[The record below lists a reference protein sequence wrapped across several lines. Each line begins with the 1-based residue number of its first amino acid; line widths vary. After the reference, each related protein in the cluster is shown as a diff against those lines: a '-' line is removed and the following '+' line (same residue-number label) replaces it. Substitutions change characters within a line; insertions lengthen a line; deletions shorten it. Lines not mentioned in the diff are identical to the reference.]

1 MLMVRKY
8 PCEPDFPRAARQTWI
23 YAAAPMPKPAIVQAG
38 NIVLRTPAAS
48 VDPHKITSN
57 EMRSLVRTMVEM
69 MRTAPGVGLAA
80 PQIGVGLSVIVLED
94 TEQRMNR
101 LSTEQRAE
109 RGRAPFPLL
118 VVFNPQLRVLEA
130 EKVTFFEGCL
140 SVQGY
145 MALVDRHLA
154 VEVTG
159 FDMEGKPLQ
168 REMRGWGARILQH
181 EVDHLQGMLYIDRM
195 HSRSFCCND
204 EMAAKW
210 LDMPITD
217 VKRAFG
223 IEPA

>member
-1 MLMVRKY
+1 MTKL
-8 PCEPDFPRAARQTWI
+8 P
-23 YAAAPMPKPAIVQAG
+23 IVQAG
-38 NIVLRTPAAS
+38 NIVLRAPASS
-48 VDPHKITSN
+48 VDPAKITSN
-57 EMRSLVRTMVEM
+57 EMRSLARVMVEV
-69 MRTAPGVGLAA
+69 MRAAPGVGLAA

-94 TEQRMNR
+94 TEQGMSR
-101 LSTEQRAE
+101 LSNEQRIE

-118 VVFNPQLRVLEA
+118 VVFNPQLRVLDA
-130 EKVTFFEGCL
+130 EKATFFEGCL

-159 FDMEGKPLQ
+159 FDTEGKPLQ

-195 HSRSFCCND
+195 HSRSFCCNND
-204 EMAAKW
+204 MAAKW
-210 LDMPITD
+210 LDMPIVD